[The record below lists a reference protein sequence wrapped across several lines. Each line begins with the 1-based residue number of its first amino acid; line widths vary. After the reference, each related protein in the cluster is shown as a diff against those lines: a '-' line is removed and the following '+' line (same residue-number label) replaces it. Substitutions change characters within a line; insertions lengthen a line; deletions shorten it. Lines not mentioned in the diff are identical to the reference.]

1 MEDERIRIE
10 LLPAPDEKMEGP
22 EYQQSLR
29 DFADALRAN
38 GISRSVGIRTMD
50 AAAGVSPSVYNGGF
64 GLAAAAL
71 PLIAGFLGAWL
82 KGRHG
87 RKVRLKIGK
96 HGEIDA
102 EAQTVEQ
109 VRELVKTARK
119 EPKRK
124 KKGGGE

>member
-1 MEDERIRIE
+1 LKSLGPFSIEDERIRIE
-10 LLPAPDEKMEGP
+10 LLPAPDEEMESD

-29 DFADALRAN
+29 DFAESLRAN

-50 AAAGVSPSVYNGGF
+50 AAGGVSPAVWKGGF

-71 PLIAGFLGAWL
+71 PLITGFLGAWL
-82 KGRHG
+82 KGRYG

-109 VRELVKTARK
+109 INELMKDCA
-119 EPKRK
+119 E
-124 KKGGGE
+124 GN

>member
-10 LLPAPDEKMEGP
+10 LLPAPDEKMESP

-29 DFADALRAN
+29 DFAESLRAN
-38 GISRSVGIRTMD
+38 GISRSVGMRTMD
-50 AAAGVSPSVYNGGF
+50 AAGGVSPAVWNGGF
-64 GLAAAAL
+64 GLAAATL
-71 PLIAGFLGAWL
+71 PLITGFLGAWL
-82 KGRHG
+82 KGRYG

-109 VRELVKTARK
+109 VKELVKTARK

-124 KKGGGE
+124 KKSSGE